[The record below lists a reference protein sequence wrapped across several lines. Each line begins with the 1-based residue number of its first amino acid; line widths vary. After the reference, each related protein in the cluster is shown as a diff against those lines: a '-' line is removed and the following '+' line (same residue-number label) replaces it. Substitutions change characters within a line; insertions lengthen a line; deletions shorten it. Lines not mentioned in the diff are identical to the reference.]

1 MTSLKNQG
9 FGVTSLPG
17 STASHALDED
27 VEMLLADPASS
38 THFTIPHPSESVP
51 DSSQPSSLRPAGVL
65 ATSSS
70 PLDWV
75 PPHLPRPSTMDDDA
89 RSVTS
94 MPPLYE
100 ASDVDSEEGHLHHGV
115 YDFMSDSEAD
125 AHDVEMTLF
134 VDDGDLSD
142 HEDTVLLMNNSSAAT
157 EDSRDRRHV
166 TVEEVEDQ
174 DQQQTGQ
181 CNSFVT

>member
-1 MTSLKNQG
+1 
-9 FGVTSLPG
+9 
-17 STASHALDED
+17 
-27 VEMLLADPASS
+27 
-38 THFTIPHPSESVP
+38 
-51 DSSQPSSLRPAGVL
+51 
-65 ATSSS
+65 
-70 PLDWV
+70 
-75 PPHLPRPSTMDDDA
+75 MDDDA

-100 ASDVDSEEGHLHHGV
+100 ASDEESEDGHLRHGV
-115 YDFMSDSEAD
+115 YDFMSDSEVD

-142 HEDTVLLMNNSSAAT
+142 HEDTAVLMNNTSAAT

-181 CNSFVT
+181 CNGFVT